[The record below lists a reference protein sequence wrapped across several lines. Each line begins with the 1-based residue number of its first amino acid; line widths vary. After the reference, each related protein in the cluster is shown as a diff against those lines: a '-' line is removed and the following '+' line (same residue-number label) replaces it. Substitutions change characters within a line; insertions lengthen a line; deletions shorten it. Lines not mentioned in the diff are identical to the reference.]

1 MTSPLALH
9 HAFSVL
15 PLELFL
21 DVLDQLIGVGSD
33 PPVAF
38 EPSSSVTQT
47 LRTLTLVS
55 RSVYPIASR
64 YLYSHCLYLDNCTNY
79 AHFRRTIGLNLVYH
93 PQALEYGLASR
104 HELFEDT
111 PRHITSAFISPSKT
125 DKDGK
130 AMPLV
135 RLPQIIDLCRTI
147 GRTLKRL
154 ALDFQP
160 VYAVASE
167 IELMRPHISE
177 NNIFLHMPQLEELI
191 ASYDVLDY
199 FSSPPP
205 NLRRLAVTFQDLK
218 DTQIDFCFATSS
230 LETLFFLRSP
240 ELVTADI
247 DLIFS
252 AYKGKSLDVVLV
264 DVNSNHQTPEGTRS
278 WSDDD
283 IVRI

>member
-1 MTSPLALH
+1 MFLTSLSESEVIHPLLSSRRLPSHKPCAPSPWCRGACILSLHDIYTHIACTWITAPTTRTFDVPLASTLDITHKPSSTDWPVVMSSSKIHPATSPLL
-9 HAFSVL
+9 
-15 PLELFL
+15 
-21 DVLDQLIGVGSD
+21 
-33 PPVAF
+33 
-38 EPSSSVTQT
+38 SSH
-47 LRTLTLVS
+47 L
-55 RSVYPIASR
+55 
-64 YLYSHCLYLDNCTNY
+64 
-79 AHFRRTIGLNLVYH
+79 
-93 PQALEYGLASR
+93 
-104 HELFEDT
+104 
-111 PRHITSAFISPSKT
+111 SKT

-135 RLPQIIDLCRTI
+135 RLPQIIDLCSTI

-240 ELVTADI
+240 ELVAADI